1 MSTRYPFGPTAM
13 PPIDAARIRTERRV
27 GIAYSGGGERV
38 VIELGIVQAFIEL
51 GIVPDYIAGVSAG
64 AYAGVLHAMDPRAP
78 QYLPLAIK
86 TAQQGVSALRPSA
99 LRILFRLAPAAISY
113 IFGGIQAVHVQS
125 LNDTT
130 RIRKLLDKRLPIKSF
145 GQLQVPLSISATD
158 VLTGQEAWFEAPD
171 QPLVPAM
178 LASSAI
184 PGLFPPVQIGS
195 QLYID
200 GGTSDNL
207 PLFHLA
213 QKGCSVIYS
222 CNVGYAGEANK
233 PPRNLIDTVLLAEN
247 IGQYS
252 AVLTQEEL
260 LAKSFPEVRIIPVR
274 PEVALTTLPSDFQAA
289 DIPNIVAQAAAEAK
303 RILQAAG
310 IPAAQG

>member
-1 MSTRYPFGPTAM
+1 MSTRYPFGPTAI

-27 GIAYSGGGERV
+27 GIAYSGGGDRV

-64 AYAGVLHAMDPRAP
+64 AYAGVLHAADPRTA

-86 TAQQGVSALRPSA
+86 TAQQGVSALHPSVF
-99 LRILFRLAPAAISY
+99 RVLFRLAPAAIRY
-113 IFGGIQAVHVQS
+113 MFGGPHAVHLQS
-125 LNDTT
+125 LNDNK
-130 RIRKLLDKRLPIKSF
+130 RIRKLLEKHLPANTF
-145 GQLQVPLSISATD
+145 EQLHVPMSISATD

-171 QPLVPAM
+171 QPLVPAI

-184 PGLFPPVQIGS
+184 PGLFPPVRVGN
-195 QLYID
+195 QLYVD

-213 QKGCSVIYS
+213 QKGCGVIYA
-222 CNVGYAGEANK
+222 CDVGYAGESNK
-233 PPRNLIDTVLLAEN
+233 PPRNFIDTVLLAES
-247 IGQYS
+247 IGQYA
-252 AVLTQEEL
+252 AVLSQEAL
-260 LAKSFPEVRIIPVR
+260 LAKTFPEVRVIPVR
-274 PEVALTTLPSDFQAA
+274 PEVALTTLPSDFRVA
-289 DIPNIVAQAAAEAK
+289 DIPGYVAQAAAEAK

-310 IPAAQG
+310 IPAVQS